1 MSLGVETAPMQ
12 IRGSIINGSV
22 RLGAYSN
29 APIPLICDNWRH
41 EARDGLVAL
50 DICIFEFHIFVS
62 LHLRTVVYKF
72 KTRHTRCRS
81 RKHKNS
87 SVALMFSEGHKSP

>member
-41 EARDGLVAL
+41 EARDGLVTVFFL
-50 DICIFEFHIFVS
+50 LF
-62 LHLRTVVYKF
+62 LH
-72 KTRHTRCRS
+72 S
-81 RKHKNS
+81 ID
-87 SVALMFSEGHKSP
+87 